1 MTRSLKRYEVVVL
14 ILILAT
20 YLRLANLGAEQ
31 FHGDENFISLRAIHV
46 AQYGQ
51 IEWLGP
57 PMSVGLWH
65 SPLSNYL
72 YAIPFKIAPDTRLG
86 RVFTAMMNLIAVA
99 LTYGLGA
106 RYFGRRAGLI
116 AALLYAVHPE
126 AVNASRI
133 INNAQIG
140 APFVMLY
147 LLTGLLGYYDDK
159 RLARLAHLPALSLA
173 GQCHPY
179 SFALAPIS
187 LILIV
192 SAWWRRPNQRRSI
205 LIHTVVSGLIA
216 GAFMLP
222 WMIGTYQYRGPD
234 IFRVA
239 EGISFRGNGGPQYT
253 FEVVYNLVGGPEGIL
268 RVVNA
273 SLTAIGMTWLMIQTV
288 RRQAQGLIGSLL
300 LLALVAI
307 PIATMRLN
315 LFIIADYLWP
325 VLPLAFIFQGAVI
338 GAFLPRNAP
347 ADQNAQ
353 TRQGFLTN
361 RYWQWGLT
369 GFAVVLAALNT
380 GYILTLDRDVFGQS
394 LDAQYAV
401 LNQASVLAKH
411 GNREVLA
418 ITPGYQGISMRWEV
432 LREIYALTEGRQ
444 IFVVSDGGAMPLP
457 DAGAVLVGPAD
468 YNGRLF
474 FSGGTV
480 TDGFRLVDLPPADQF
495 KPDLLPPASLHF
507 SNRATVFGFLRQ
519 TADSMPTAGQ
529 TWIVYLIWRIDE
541 ASGDEHTLFVHLI
554 DDAGNKYAQLD
565 LAGLAVGQQ
574 RDSEYVLS
582 QFNLPVADSLP
593 AEGPLYLRFGM
604 YNATGQAEVLDESG
618 NSIGDYGLIQ
628 IRGQSQPAA
637 SWPNGLSLDRLTVN
651 SPLVQGPPLDVTAT
665 WHLTQ
670 LLNTEIQVQWQ
681 LVDSGGDVVFNQTTD
696 LTHNISSTAL
706 PANTFATEYY
716 NLRIPTDI
724 KPGPYSLKVQLTD
737 SNNRSLGE
745 PYHTQIE
752 VTARERRFE
761 LPPMM
766 YPVGAAFSDQISL
779 PGYDLMQNGGELQI
793 TLHWQ
798 AHGQIRQDYKY
809 FVHVWQNGQVVAQ
822 ADAMPGSYQYPTSW
836 WAPNEVYSETVSLDL
851 SPFGPGTYTLTTG
864 FYDPANGERL
874 PVKLSNG
881 NDAIEDWAI
890 LQNIELK

>member
-1 MTRSLKRYEVVVL
+1 MTRSLKRYEVVIL

-31 FHGDENFISLRAIHV
+31 FHGDENFISLRAIH
-46 AQYGQ
+46 AAYYGQ

-65 SPLSNYL
+65 SPLANYL
-72 YAIPFKIAPDTRLG
+72 YAIPFEIAPDTRLG
-86 RVFTAMMNLIAVA
+86 RAFTAMMNVIAVA
-99 LTYGLGA
+99 LTYVIGA

-147 LLTGLLGYYDDK
+147 LLTGLSGYYDDK
-159 RLARLAHLPALSLA
+159 RIPRLAHLPALSLA

-187 LILIV
+187 LLLIA
-192 SAWWRRPNQRRSI
+192 SAWRRHPNQWRSI

-216 GAFMLP
+216 GLFMLP

-234 IFRVA
+234 ILQA
-239 EGISFRGNGGPQYT
+239 IEGINFRGNWGPQYT

-268 RVVNA
+268 RLVNA
-273 SLTAIGMTWLMIQTV
+273 SLTAIGLMWLMIQTV

-300 LLALVAI
+300 LLALAAI
-307 PIATMRLN
+307 PIAAMRLN

-325 VLPLAFIFQGAVI
+325 ALPLAFVFQGAVI
-338 GAFLPRNAP
+338 GAFLPRNA
-347 ADQNAQ
+347 ARDQSAQ
-353 TRQGFLTN
+353 AWRSFLTN

-369 GFAVVLAALNT
+369 GFTVALAALNT
-380 GYILTLDRDVFGQS
+380 GYVLTRDRGAPGQS

-401 LNQASVLAKH
+401 LNQASVLAKQ

-432 LREIYALTEGRQ
+432 LREIHAVTEGKQ
-444 IFVVSDGGAMPLP
+444 ILVISDGRAMPLP

-468 YNGRLF
+468 YDGRPF
-474 FSGGTV
+474 FSGGAV
-480 TDGFRLVDLPPADQF
+480 SDGFRIVDLPPADQF
-495 KPDLLPPASLHF
+495 KPDLLPPAPLHL
-507 SNRATVFGFLRQ
+507 SNRATAFGFLRQ
-519 TADSMPTAGQ
+519 IADSMPTAGQ
-529 TWIVYLIWRIDE
+529 MWIVYLIWRIDQ
-541 ASGDEHTLFVHLI
+541 ASGDEHTVFVHLV

-565 LAGLAVGQQ
+565 LPGLSVGQQ

-582 QFNLPVADSLP
+582 QFNLAVGDGLP
-593 AEGPLYLRFGM
+593 PEGPLYLRFGM

-618 NSIGDYGLIQ
+618 NSISDYGLIQ

-637 SWPNGLSLDRLTVN
+637 SWPNGLSLDRLTFN

-681 LVDSGGDVVFNQTTD
+681 LFDSVGDVAFSQATD
-696 LTHNISSTAL
+696 LTHNVSSTAL
-706 PANTFATEYY
+706 PANTFAIEYY
-716 NLRIPTDI
+716 NLRIPTDLR
-724 KPGPYSLKVQLTD
+724 PGPYGLKVQLTD
-737 SNNRSLGE
+737 SNNRPLGE
-745 PYHTQIE
+745 PYHTQID

-761 LPPMM
+761 PPPMM
-766 YPVGAAFSDQISL
+766 YPVGAAFGDQLSL
-779 PGYDLMQNGGELQI
+779 LGYDLIQNGGELQI

-798 AHGQIRQDYKY
+798 AAGQIRQDYKY

-822 ADAMPGSYQYPTSW
+822 ADAMPGGYQYLTSW

-851 SPFGPGTYTLTTG
+851 SPFGPGAYPLTTG
-864 FYDPANGERL
+864 FYDPASGKRL

-881 NDAIEDWAI
+881 RQAIEEWAT
-890 LQNIELK
+890 LQDIELK